1 MQERTLIHMGLH
13 LAALAVLMCGPDA
26 LAVPASPYRVTLT
39 LSEDTVR
46 GLAESGT
53 FLYGFMAVGG
63 TDQAAVPLVW
73 FQLRDYSLTTTL
85 SWQEQWQAYVSLHAA
100 APSPT
105 VNASAAYGITPG
117 QTLQVQTPQG
127 LGQVVDDGVQGA
139 LSIVNQTQAPLTCGL
154 SLRSGGASAPI
165 AAFPLYGNGLQL
177 LVPVKRVL
185 LMFSTVP
192 IEPGTPLRRSC
203 GPGVLMDFSDA
214 PTREISFDLNTG
226 WDLRGKSWAR
236 TIPAGSDL
244 VPLLIVQTGPLR
256 PRQRPVKPAPAIVPA
271 PSKKQ

>member
-13 LAALAVLMCGPDA
+13 LAALAVLTCGPDA

-39 LSEDTVR
+39 LSEDTVK

-63 TDQAAVPLVW
+63 TDQAGVPLVW
-73 FQLRDYSLTTTL
+73 FQLRDYSLTTII
-85 SWQEQWQAYVSLHAA
+85 SWQEQWQAYVSLQPT
-100 APSPT
+100 APTPLF
-105 VNASAAYGITPG
+105 NASASYGITPG
-117 QTLQVQTPQG
+117 QTFQVQTPQG
-127 LGQVVDDGVQGA
+127 LGQVVNDGMPGA
-139 LSIVNQTQAPLTCGL
+139 ISIVNQTQTPLTCGI
-154 SLRSGGASAPI
+154 SLLSGGASAPI

-192 IEPGTPLRRSC
+192 LEPGTALRRSC

-214 PTREISFDLNTG
+214 RTRGLSFDLNTG
-226 WDLRGKSWAR
+226 WDWGGQGWAR
-236 TIPAGSDL
+236 AVPAGSDL
-244 VPLLIVQTGPLR
+244 APLLIVQTAPLM
-256 PRQRPVKPAPAIVPA
+256 PLHRPVKPPPAVVPA
-271 PSKKQ
+271 PLKKQ